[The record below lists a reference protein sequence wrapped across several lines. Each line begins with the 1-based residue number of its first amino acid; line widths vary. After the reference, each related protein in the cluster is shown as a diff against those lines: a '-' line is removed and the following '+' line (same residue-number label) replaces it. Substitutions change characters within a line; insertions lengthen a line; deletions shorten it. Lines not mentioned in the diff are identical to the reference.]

1 MKIGIIGSGAMG
13 CLYGGKLSVL
23 DENEVIFMDVW
34 QDHVD
39 AINEKGLLME
49 EGGEVLTYNRV
60 KAYTDAEKVGPC
72 DLVIVFVKSTMTKK
86 AVESNRAL
94 FDKNTLVLTLQNGLG
109 NVEQIEEVLGS
120 GNVLAGTTAHG
131 ATMLE
136 PGKMRHA
143 GSGKTIIGELSG
155 EITPR
160 LSALADMFNKA
171 SLDGQTSENVLGL
184 IWDKLLVNVGINP
197 LTALTG
203 LLNGELLDYPEIV
216 AIMEGAVEEARD
228 VAVALGV
235 NLGYDDPVAHTKDV
249 CKATAANRSS
259 MLQDV
264 SNGRP
269 TEISMINGA
278 VCREG
283 EKVGIET
290 PMNSVLTNLIL
301 FKQRNII

>member
-1 MKIGIIGSGAMG
+1 MKIAIIGAGAMG
-13 CLYGGKLSVL
+13 CLYGGKLSAL
-23 DENEVIFMDVW
+23 EENQVILMDVW

-49 EGGEVLTYNRV
+49 EGPNLLVYDKV
-60 KAYTDAEKVGPC
+60 KAHTDAEQIGVC
-72 DLVIVFVKSTMTKK
+72 DLAIVFVKSTMTKK
-86 AVESNRAL
+86 AVESNKAL
-94 FDKNTLVLTLQNGLG
+94 FGKDTLVLTLQNGLG
-109 NVEQIEEVLGS
+109 NVDLIEEVVGK

-143 GSGKTIIGELSG
+143 GSGQTIIGELTG
-155 EITPR
+155 EVTPR
-160 LSALADMFNKA
+160 LKEIVDMFNKA
-171 SLDGQTSENVLGL
+171 SLEGQISENVLGL
-184 IWDKLLVNVGINP
+184 IWDKLLVNVGINA

-203 LLNGELLDYPEIV
+203 LLNGELLNYPEILN
-216 AIMEGAVEEARD
+216 IMEGAVEEAKR
-228 VAVALGV
+228 VALA
-235 NLGYDDPVAHTKDV
+235 LGIELGFEDPVGHTKDV
-249 CKATAANRSS
+249 CKATASNKSS

-283 EKVGIET
+283 EKVGIST
-290 PMNSVLTNLIL
+290 PINSVLTNLII
-301 FKQRNII
+301 FKQNS